1 VFSVATPQFS
11 GTTINLAARVGDAAP
26 TGSVTMTNAG
36 IDPATGKA
44 SANPDYITGQL
55 GGSPKG
61 SATSAAFTASAKTAT
76 AGTFTAS
83 QALTLTSG
91 DSANTSTVFNLTP
104 AYGNNPLSL
113 TANIYTPAA
122 ATVTPSVDFGIV
134 HVGDPTPQKA
144 ISVTN
149 SAPVTALND
158 VLTGGAGTATPSPPF
173 SISGN
178 LGAGLTAGSTDKS
191 SITASLS
198 TKNAGIFGAHQP
210 RFAVGGCAGHHH
222 ADRTRGTGQQLR
234 AERVPQDR
242 RRRDVHPDGS
252 AYKLD
257 FGTLI
262 RGFSPPETTDLA
274 VANPAAAPA
283 DDLSGTYSRT
293 GNGFILT
300 GFNPFAF
307 LAAGGQLNGLLAQFD
322 PTQLGLFDE
331 IVTLHGVGSNASG
344 YSAAIGDIT
353 LELPD

>member
-178 LGAGLTAGSTDKS
+178 LGAGLPAGSTDKS
-191 SITASLS
+191 SITAGLS
-198 TKNAGIFGAHQP
+198 TKNAGIFG
-210 RFAVGGCAGHHH
+210 
-222 ADRTRGTGQQLR
+222 
-234 AERVPQDR
+234 
-242 RRRDVHPDGS
+242 GS
-252 AYKLD
+252 A
-257 FGTLI
+257 TL
-262 RGFSPPETTDLA
+262 SLTSHDSQLADAPVTTTPIALA
-274 VANPAAAPA
+274 GQVNNYAQ
-283 DDLSGTYSRT
+283 S
-293 GNGFILT
+293 
-300 GFNPFAF
+300 AF
-307 LAAGGQLNGLLAQFD
+307 LKTGGDGTF
-322 PTQLGLFDE
+322 TQTARLTSL
-331 IVTLHGVGSNASG
+331 T
-344 YSAAIGDIT
+344 SAR
-353 LELPD
+353 

>member
-1 VFSVATPQFS
+1 
-11 GTTINLAARVGDAAP
+11 
-26 TGSVTMTNAG
+26 MTNAG

-55 GGSPKG
+55 GGSPNFNMLGTLTGSASTFSVTAPVFAAGSGVAAAGFVGPG
-61 SATSAAFTASAKTAT
+61 SATSAAFTASAKTTT

-191 SITASLS
+191 SITAGLS
-198 TKNAGIFGAHQP
+198 TKNAGIFG
-210 RFAVGGCAGHHH
+210 
-222 ADRTRGTGQQLR
+222 
-234 AERVPQDR
+234 
-242 RRRDVHPDGS
+242 GS
-252 AYKLD
+252 A
-257 FGTLI
+257 TL
-262 RGFSPPETTDLA
+262 SLTSHDSQLADAPVTTTPIALA
-274 VANPAAAPA
+274 GQVNNYAQ
-283 DDLSGTYSRT
+283 S
-293 GNGFILT
+293 
-300 GFNPFAF
+300 AF
-307 LAAGGQLNGLLAQFD
+307 LKTGGDGTF
-322 PTQLGLFDE
+322 TQTARLTSL
-331 IVTLHGVGSNASG
+331 T
-344 YSAAIGDIT
+344 SAR
-353 LELPD
+353 

>member
-1 VFSVATPQFS
+1 
-11 GTTINLAARVGDAAP
+11 
-26 TGSVTMTNAG
+26 MTNAG

-61 SATSAAFTASAKTAT
+61 SATSAAFTVSAKTTT

-91 DSANTSTVFNLTP
+91 DSANTSSVFNLTP

-134 HVGDPTPQKA
+134 QVGDPTPQKA

-178 LGAGLTAGSTDKS
+178 LGAGLPAGSTDKS
-191 SITASLS
+191 SITAGLS
-198 TKNAGIFGAHQP
+198 TKNAGIFG
-210 RFAVGGCAGHHH
+210 
-222 ADRTRGTGQQLR
+222 
-234 AERVPQDR
+234 
-242 RRRDVHPDGS
+242 GS
-252 AYKLD
+252 A
-257 FGTLI
+257 TL
-262 RGFSPPETTDLA
+262 SLTSHDSQLADAPVTTTPIALA
-274 VANPAAAPA
+274 GQVNNYAQ
-283 DDLSGTYSRT
+283 S
-293 GNGFILT
+293 
-300 GFNPFAF
+300 AF
-307 LAAGGQLNGLLAQFD
+307 LKTGGDGTF
-322 PTQLGLFDE
+322 TQTARLTSL
-331 IVTLHGVGSNASG
+331 T
-344 YSAAIGDIT
+344 SAR
-353 LELPD
+353 